1 MYIDQYN
8 TIRLHLS
15 KTFMTL
21 FNVFFTALG
30 ALGGLGLNAIFWG
43 GLVCLIPDSFLIRHG
58 AFEVPTKWS
67 TKVYNLIT
75 NTILVGCVVG
85 FTIWSTAHAAVS
97 LPPLMQAL
105 ISWSKTL

>member
-58 AFEVPTKWS
+58 AFEVPTKWVHQSVQSNHQHNPRRMRCGVHHMVYRTRSRVATTTDAS
-67 TKVYNLIT
+67 TYQLE
-75 NTILVGCVVG
+75 
-85 FTIWSTAHAAVS
+85 
-97 LPPLMQAL
+97 
-105 ISWSKTL
+105 